1 MFRPEGIYP
10 ALLTPF
16 DEDHRINE
24 TELRRI
30 VEFCIQKGLDGLF
43 PVSSVG
49 EGLHM
54 SFEEKCRCMDIVM
67 DQVAGRIPV
76 TPGVVASTP
85 DESARLARHAGSLGC
100 PAVVGTPP
108 YYFKPGVAMVE
119 RFFETIVEKG
129 DVPLILYNIP
139 LFTQPLDYDMVKRL
153 SRYEYV
159 VGMKDSSGSMVDFL
173 HFMDKIAIAGEDISL
188 LTGREETLLPCLVM
202 GAKGSMTAMAG
213 IFPEIMVGIYDA
225 WKRGD
230 MDEARTLQKSML
242 VLVRTMFAV
251 PFPVGFKLGLEL
263 RGFNMGPPLMPLAHG
278 DAYQLSVVRSRLQ
291 MLMRP
296 LLENYGEKLF
306 EPNV

>member
-1 MFRPEGIYP
+1 MFRPKGIYP

-16 DEDHRINE
+16 DDDHRVNE
-24 TELRRI
+24 SELRRI

-54 SFEEKCRCMDIVM
+54 DFEEKCRCMTIVM
-67 DQVAGRIPV
+67 DQVDGRIPV

-85 DESARLARHAGSLGC
+85 AESARLAAFAGSLGC

-119 RFFETIVEKG
+119 KFFETIVEKG
-129 DVPLILYNIP
+129 NVPLILYNIP

-153 SRYEYV
+153 SRDKYV
-159 VGMKDSSGSMVDFL
+159 VGMKDSSGSMVDFM
-173 HFMDKIAIAGEDISL
+173 HFMDKIAIAGEDISM
-188 LTGREETLLPCLVM
+188 LTGREETLLACLMM
-202 GAKGSMTAMAG
+202 GASGSMTAMGG

-230 MDEARTLQKSML
+230 MDEAISLQRSML

-251 PFPVGFKLGLEL
+251 PFPVGFKLGLEI
-263 RGFNMGPPLMPLAHG
+263 RGFNMGPPLMPLADG
-278 DAYQLSVVRSRLQ
+278 DVFQTSIIRSRLR
-291 MLMRP
+291 MLMKP
-296 LLENYGEKLF
+296 ILEKYGERAF
-306 EPNV
+306 